1 MTSYPTTVWSPTSK
15 TDGVD
20 WPQASHINDLQN
32 EVVAIQSALKANFAT
47 SPATGQL
54 LMYDGTKW
62 TPVAS
67 PTITGQALVWN
78 GSAWVA
84 QMVLPRV
91 GSTTS
96 TATPSISC
104 DSYDHYSITSLA
116 AAITSVTITG
126 TPNNFQKLIIRI
138 KDNGTARAIAWG
150 SQFEAKGLSLPTTT
164 VISKVLTVGFIY
176 DSVTSKWGC
185 VAVAQEV

>member
-62 TPVAS
+62 APIATP
-67 PTITGQALVWN
+67 TNTGDLLTWN
-78 GSAWVA
+78 GSTWVA
-84 QMVLPRV
+84 QDPTPRV

-96 TATPSISC
+96 SATPSINC
-104 DSYDHYSITSLA
+104 DIYDAYSITSLA
-116 AAITSVTITG
+116 AAITSVTVTG
-126 TPNNFQKLIIRI
+126 TPSNFQKLIIRI
-138 KDNGTARAIAWG
+138 KDNGTARAITWG
-150 SQFEAKGLSLPTTT
+150 ASFEAKGMSLPTTT